1 MTDAAAADKVRAE
14 GLAGQA
20 LAASPNSSLAHYAK
34 GQVLR
39 AQRRF
44 AEAIPEY

>member
-1 MTDAAAADKVRAE
+1 M
-14 GLAGQA
+14 
-20 LAASPNSSLAHYAK
+20 K

-44 AEAIPEY
+44 AEAIPQYETMLAAVGSAPDLVRLR